1 MSFDSIFNFLLD
13 AIDRMGYFGVFLGT
27 FIESFIVPIPSEVL
41 MGLSGFL
48 ISQGRLTWFGVILA
62 AVLGNAVSS
71 AIIWWLG
78 RRYGKNFV
86 LKWGKYIGFDDGD
99 YQKSEKLFA
108 KYGYGAIFVCQML
121 PAARSLIS
129 IPAGVLRTRFVPFML
144 CTMMGATI
152 WLTFLTY
159 LGFQAGA
166 NWKNITEIIK
176 PFERVIYALLAVLT
190 IFVVGGWLWHLQ
202 QKKLAKAEK
211 LD

>member
-13 AIDRMGYFGVFLGT
+13 AIDTMGYFGVFLGT

-48 ISQGRLTWFGVILA
+48 ISQNRLTWFGVILA

-78 RRYGKNFV
+78 RKYGKNFV
-86 LKWGKYIGFDDGD
+86 LKWGKFIGFDDSD
-99 YQKSEKLFA
+99 YEKSEKLFA

-121 PAARSLIS
+121 PALRSLIS

-144 CTMMGATI
+144 CTMAGATI

-166 NWKNITEIIK
+166 NWKNIGDFIK
-176 PFERVIYALLAVLT
+176 PFERVIYGFLVVS
-190 IFVVGGWLWHLQ
+190 IFVIIGGWIWHLR
-202 QKKLAKAEK
+202 QKKLAKLGK
-211 LD
+211 